1 MSSPQAPV
9 PGVIEKA
16 TGRSDWRAAVVL
28 GSGLSEV
35 AAGLIDG
42 QPIPFTDIEGMPGS
56 GVAGHAGALY
66 AGDVDGTPTLIFA
79 GRVHLYEGRSL
90 EEVTYP
96 IRAAIGAGC
105 DTIVLTNAAG
115 GINEDYSLGEPVL
128 IADHLNLT
136 GRTPLFG
143 PNDDSVGPRF
153 LDLSEVYDQ
162 QLRGVARSIDP
173 DLKEG
178 VYAGLLGPTYET
190 PAEVRMLRTLGADMV
205 GMSTVNEAIA
215 ARYLGAKVL
224 GISVVSNLA
233 AGLSPT
239 PLAHE
244 EVAIAGL
251 SAGNRLRKLLAFFL
265 SNGSIGNLPRTEAA
279 DFPPHDS

>member
-1 MSSPQAPV
+1 VTSPQAPV
-9 PGVIEKA
+9 PSVIEKA
-16 TGRSDWRAAVVL
+16 TGRSDWRVAVVL

-35 AAGLIDG
+35 AAGLIDSD
-42 QPIPFTDIEGMPGS
+42 PISFTDIEGMPGS
-56 GVAGHAGALY
+56 GVVGHAGALY
-66 AGDVDGTPTLIFA
+66 AGNVGGTPTLIFA

-96 IRAAIGAGC
+96 VRAAIGAGC
-105 DTIVLTNAAG
+105 ETIVLTNAAG
-115 GINEDYSLGEPVL
+115 GINESYPVGEPVL

-143 PNDDSVGPRF
+143 PNDDTVGPRF
-153 LDLSEVYDQ
+153 LDLSEVYDRS
-162 QLRGVARSIDP
+162 LRDAARSVDP

-215 ARYLGAKVL
+215 ARYLRARVL
-224 GISVVSNLA
+224 GFSIISNQA
-233 AGLSPT
+233 AGISPT
-239 PLAHE
+239 PLAHD
-244 EVAIAGL
+244 EVAEAGKT
-251 SAGNRLRKLLAFFL
+251 AAVRLETILKGVLAKL
-265 SNGSIGNLPRTEAA
+265 
-279 DFPPHDS
+279 